1 MTTHIFVRAIRS
13 SVLAATVAFAL
24 VAPALAVDQG
34 TSSSSDSSS
43 SSSSSGFDVSS
54 GMADA
59 RRLINRGDF
68 AGAVEALKP
77 VIGADANNADALNL
91 MGFALRK
98 SGDIPHALGFYRRAL
113 SVNPNHKGANEYLGE
128 LYVETG
134 EMDLARER
142 LAELERICGNTT
154 CEEYEDLAEAIGN

>member
-1 MTTHIFVRAIRS
+1 MTIHFFAHTVRR
-13 SVLAATVAFAL
+13 SVLAATVALVL

-34 TSSSSDSSS
+34 SGPEDTTS
-43 SSSSSGFDVSS
+43 GLL
-54 GMADA
+54 DA
-59 RRLINRGDF
+59 RQLINAGDY

-77 VIGADANNADALNL
+77 VIGANANNADALSL

-134 EMDLARER
+134 EIDLARER

-154 CEEYEDLAEAIGN
+154 CEEYADLAEAIGN

>member
-1 MTTHIFVRAIRS
+1 MTTSIFARAVRS
-13 SVLAATVAFAL
+13 SVLAAAVAFAL
-24 VAPALAVDQG
+24 AVPALGVDQG
-34 TSSSSDSSS
+34 SGPEDATS
-43 SSSSSGFDVSS
+43 GLL
-54 GMADA
+54 DA
-59 RRLINRGDF
+59 RQLINAGDY

-77 VIGADANNADALNL
+77 VIGANANNADALSL

-113 SVNPNHKGANEYLGE
+113 SVNPNHRGANEYLGE

-134 EMDLARER
+134 EVDLARER

>member
-1 MTTHIFVRAIRS
+1 MTMHIFARAVRS
-13 SVLAATVAFAL
+13 SVLAAAVAFAL
-24 VAPALAVDQG
+24 AAPALAVDQG
-34 TSSSSDSSS
+34 SSSPEDTT
-43 SSSSSGFDVSS
+43 SGLMT
-54 GMADA
+54 G
-59 RRLINRGDF
+59 RQLINAGDY
-68 AGAVEALKP
+68 AGAVQALKP
-77 VIGADANNADALNL
+77 VIGANANNADALNL

-113 SVNPNHKGANEYLGE
+113 SVNPNHRGANEYLGE

-134 EMDLARER
+134 EIDLARER